1 MVNRH
6 DDTGEID
13 AALRSNLEGLLD
25 VYAPG
30 WERKRDRAYPT
41 GDTES
46 SFMVTIQGK
55 HRGGF
60 SRFSQSIHGGP
71 IKLLAYLLNGQS
83 GEPTPADLRL
93 AFDEAR
99 KFLGLDDR
107 PVDHAAAQEAQRAAR
122 ERQERQRA
130 EAEAKA
136 LADLEAR
143 QNNAWGIWEHAQP
156 LAGTAGAGYLR
167 GRGIMLEVW
176 PEALRWAPRIKHGPS
191 GQWSSAIICRVDG
204 PGGDFLGI
212 WRIYVTAD
220 GQKAFGGE
228 SKLGLG
234 PTAGGAVRLFAP
246 NGGEVSVCEGVET
259 AFGIHLLTGQPV
271 WSLLSTSGMRGFEPP
286 FEISSVR
293 IYSDGDMWREKFDV
307 RTGQEVITAPPGVSA
322 ASDLHH
328 RLAES
333 GLTVISEPEPD
344 DGSDYLD
351 IWNFKRS
358 LLQAA

>member
-83 GEPTPADLRL
+83 GEPTTADLRL

-122 ERQERQRA
+122 ERQELQRA

-136 LADLEAR
+136 LVDLEAR
-143 QNNAWGIWEHAQP
+143 QNNAWGIWEHAQA

-212 WRIYVTAD
+212 WRIYVTSD
-220 GQKAFGGE
+220 GQKAFGKA
-228 SKLGLG
+228 SKMGLG
-234 PTAGGAVRLFAP
+234 PTAGGAVRLFP
-246 NGGEVSVCEGVET
+246 EHHGEIGLAEGVET
-259 AFGIHLLTGQPV
+259 ALSVERLAGLPT
-271 WSLLSTSGMRGFEPP
+271 WAALSTSGMAGFEVP
-286 FEISSVR
+286 FEVETVR
-293 IYSDGDMWREKFDV
+293 IFPDHDDPRRKRGTMQWQPSPGLSAAEGLKARLDEEGTRCFIDRSRPRRKRDYNDV
-307 RTGQEVITAPPGVSA
+307 LMIVSA
-322 ASDLHH
+322 RAS
-328 RLAES
+328 
-333 GLTVISEPEPD
+333 
-344 DGSDYLD
+344 
-351 IWNFKRS
+351 
-358 LLQAA
+358 